1 MPTMHRVSKNQRV
14 DLNDTLIQATVEID
28 DGCDWTAWN
37 AWKMREKYR
46 MRTGIHEPEPPRPR
60 VAATKISP
68 KKKPRKRGYRVVQ
81 KAIGA
86 V

>member
-1 MPTMHRVSKNQRV
+1 MPTMHRVSKNKRV
-14 DLNDTLIQATVEID
+14 DLNDTLIQATVYVD
-28 DGCDWTAWN
+28 DGCDWTKWN

-46 MRTGIHEPEPPRPR
+46 MRTGIYEPEPARPR
-60 VAATKISP
+60 VAPAKIEP
-68 KKKPRKRGYRVVQ
+68 IKKPRKRGYRVVQ

>member
-1 MPTMHRVSKNQRV
+1 MPTMRRVSKTKLV
-14 DLNDTLIQATVEID
+14 DLNDTLVQSTVEID

-60 VAATKISP
+60 VAPVKINP